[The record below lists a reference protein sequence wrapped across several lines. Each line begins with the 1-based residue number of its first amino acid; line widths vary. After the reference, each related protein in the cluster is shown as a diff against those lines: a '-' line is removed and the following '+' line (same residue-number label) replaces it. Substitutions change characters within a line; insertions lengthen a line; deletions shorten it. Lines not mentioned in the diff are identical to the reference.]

1 MGVFK
6 SCFAVLGKQKTKKF
20 FHAENPRHE
29 SRCLS
34 DWGDCGAER
43 VCGFFL
49 QRFSALRV
57 WCQGGTCG
65 CKRHTCVGRR
75 IGEVFIGLLLALLSC
90 IIGLHICSPLALD
103 GPGGV
108 GIL

>member
-1 MGVFK
+1 MLKIQGMSPGVYQ
-6 SCFAVLGKQKTKKF
+6 VGETV
-20 FHAENPRHE
+20 
-29 SRCLS
+29 
-34 DWGDCGAER
+34 ER
-43 VCGFFL
+43 REFVCGFFL

-65 CKRHTCVGRR
+65 CKRHTCVGKR

-90 IIGLHICSPLALD
+90 VIGLHICSPLALD

-108 GIL
+108 GTP